1 MSLTSFLY
9 VIAVICPVSTQVIN
23 PTKEV
28 IIFAFDS
35 HVYKEIKRKQKKKMS
50 LLIYPVMYLFQCSLF
65 ISKAV
70 VDIW

>member
-35 HVYKEIKRKQKKKMS
+35 HVYKEIKRKQKKKNESFNLPSYVPFPMLS
-50 LLIYPVMYLFQCSLF
+50 IHF
-65 ISKAV
+65 
-70 VDIW
+70 

>member
-35 HVYKEIKRKQKKKMS
+35 HVYKEIKRKQKKNESFNLPSYVPFPMLS
-50 LLIYPVMYLFQCSLF
+50 IHF
-65 ISKAV
+65 
-70 VDIW
+70 